1 MPMFDFLAARQKMV
15 DGQVR
20 TNDVTDSRI
29 IDAMLMIPREQ
40 FVPEDRQALAYLDI
54 DLEVST
60 SGARRCLLKP
70 AVAAKLL
77 QGADIKQTDSV
88 LVVGCATG
96 YTAAIAAALADRVTA
111 TDPDPS
117 LVERAK
123 RALLGIGHG
132 AVAVKAAPILSG
144 DESSAPFDVIVLDG
158 ATEIVPEPL
167 YRQLK
172 EGGRFVGMFAASVPQ
187 RAMLVTHSRGDFGY
201 RALFDGSATLLPG
214 LERKP
219 EFVF

>member
-1 MPMFDFLAARQKMV
+1 MSDFLAARQKMV

-20 TNDVTDSRI
+20 TSDVTDSRVI
-29 IDAMLMIPREQ
+29 NAMIAIPREL
-40 FVPEDRQALAYLDI
+40 FVPEDRRALAYLDI
-54 DLEVST
+54 DLDVST

-77 QGADIKQTDSV
+77 QAADIKATDNV

-96 YTAAIAAALADRVTA
+96 YTVAVVAALADRVGA

-123 RALLGIGHG
+123 RALLGLGHG
-132 AVAVKAAPILSG
+132 AVPVKAAPVLSG
-144 DESSAPFDVIVLDG
+144 DAASAPFDVIVLDG

-172 EGGRFVGMFAASVPQ
+172 EGGRLVGVFAADRPQ
-187 RAMLVTHSRGDFGY
+187 RAMLVTRSRDDFGS
-201 RALFDGSATLLPG
+201 RVLFDGSATVLPG
-214 LERKP
+214 LEHTP
-219 EFVF
+219 AFVF